1 MRMPRASRFPLAV
14 ASSGRNVGKEK
25 PTTTPTRRPFSTLQ
39 IGMGWFSE
47 QDGGSN
53 RYYCDLLRQLPGVGV
68 EARGLVAGA
77 PWVAHESGGQVEA
90 FAPISAPLRS
100 RLWGARRAVESALS
114 EGDFP
119 LVVSHFAL
127 YALPALDLIRPRPLV
142 VHFHGPWA
150 SEGYV
155 EKGRRSAAELKA
167 ALERIVYRRGA
178 LLLVLSRAFQDVL
191 SRDYGVP
198 PERIRVIPGAIDVDR
213 FDTGVT
219 RRAARERLGWPEDRP
234 TVLAVRRLSRRMGLE
249 DLIEAAAMVRRR
261 VPEALVMVAGRGPLQ
276 ETLAARARALG
287 LENTVRFLGFVP
299 DEDLPLAYRAADLT
313 VVPTVALEGFGLIA
327 AESLAAGTPVL
338 VTPVGGLPEV
348 VGDLSPELVLP
359 GTGAGPL
366 GEGLVA
372 ALTGSTALPGERDC
386 RAYARA
392 RHGWPV
398 IATRVREAY
407 AEVIA

>member
-1 MRMPRASRFPLAV
+1 M
-14 ASSGRNVGKEK
+14 
-25 PTTTPTRRPFSTLQ
+25 
-39 IGMGWFSE
+39 
-47 QDGGSN
+47 
-53 RYYCDLLRQLPGVGV
+53 
-68 EARGLVAGA
+68 
-77 PWVAHESGGQVEA
+77 
-90 FAPISAPLRS
+90 
-100 RLWGARRAVESALS
+100 ESALS

-359 GTGAGPL
+359 GTGVGAL

-372 ALTGSTALPGERDC
+372 ALTGSTALPDERDC
-386 RAYARA
+386 QAYARA
-392 RHGWPV
+392 RYGWPV

>member
-1 MRMPRASRFPLAV
+1 M
-14 ASSGRNVGKEK
+14 
-25 PTTTPTRRPFSTLQ
+25 PTRGSFSTLQ

-114 EGDFP
+114 KGDFP

-127 YALPALDLIRPRPLV
+127 YALPALDLIRPRPLI

-155 EKGRRSAAELKA
+155 EKGRRSAARMKA
-167 ALERIVYRRGA
+167 ALEQVVYRRGA
-178 LLLVLSRAFQDVL
+178 LLIVLSRAFRDVL
-191 SRDYGVP
+191 TRDYGVP
-198 PERIRVIPGAIDVDR
+198 PERIRVVPGAVDVDR

-219 RRAARERLGWPEDRP
+219 RRVARENLGWPQDRP

-249 DLIEAAAMVRRR
+249 DLIEAAARVRKR

-276 ETLAARARALG
+276 ETLADRARALG

-359 GTGAGPL
+359 GIGAEAL

-372 ALTGSTALPGERDC
+372 ALTGSTALPGEQDC
-386 RAYARA
+386 QAYARA
-392 RHGWPV
+392 HYGWPV

-407 AEVIA
+407 AEAIA

>member
-1 MRMPRASRFPLAV
+1 MPRAPRFPLAG
-14 ASSGRNVGKEK
+14 ASRGTDVGEKK
-25 PTTTPTRRPFSTLQ
+25 PTTAPAEGSFSTLQ

-77 PWVAHESGGQVEA
+77 PWIARESGGQVEA
-90 FAPISAPLRS
+90 FAPISAPLVS
-100 RLWGARRAVESALS
+100 RLRGARRAAASKLT
-114 EGDFP
+114 EGDFS

-127 YALPALDLIRPRPLV
+127 YAFPVLDLIRPRPLV

-155 EKGRRSAAELKA
+155 EKGRRWDAGLKA
-167 ALERIVYRRGA
+167 ALERAVYRRGA
-178 LLLVLSRAFQDVL
+178 LLIVLSRAFRDVL
-191 SRDYGVP
+191 RRDYGVP
-198 PERIRVIPGAIDVDR
+198 PERIRVIPGAIDADR
-213 FDTGVT
+213 FAIGLT
-219 RRAARERLGWPEDRP
+219 RRAAREKLGWPEDRP
-234 TVLAVRRLSRRMGLE
+234 TVLAVRRLARRMGLE
-249 DLIEAAAMVRRR
+249 DLIEAAVMLRKR
-261 VPEALVMVAGRGPLQ
+261 VPEAVLMVAGRGPLR
-276 ETLAARARALG
+276 EALAARVRSLE

-299 DEDLPLAYRAADLT
+299 DEDLPLAYRAADVS

-348 VGDLSPELVLP
+348 VGALSPELVLP
-359 GTGAGPL
+359 KIGAGAL

-372 ALTGSTALPGERDC
+372 ALTGSTTLPGEQAC

-392 RHGWPV
+392 RYDWPV
-398 IATRVREAY
+398 LATRVREAY
-407 AEVIA
+407 AEVLT